1 MASRRAARRVVASA
15 RVSFARATRA
25 GGDDV
30 AARAMSTHSAS
41 RAAIVAGGSRGAPSR
56 DRSATGKDWQRVAV
70 ERTIEGPGGV
80 APGLIR
86 GFTRRG
92 FAASSKLAGPDE
104 ATATEAKEAADPDD
118 DVVVDMDREEFPDYS
133 PRVIRLADDICSLT
147 LLEVHDMMDILK
159 KKLRLTMPTG
169 GQMMMPGMMPMGGGA
184 MPGAAGGGAPA
195 AAEAAPEKLELNV
208 KLESFDPAQ
217 KIKVIKE
224 VRAVTE
230 LGLKEAKD
238 LVEGA
243 PAVLK
248 KGLKKE
254 DAEAI
259 REKIEKVGGKVVLE

>member
-1 MASRRAARRVVASA
+1 
-15 RVSFARATRA
+15 
-25 GGDDV
+25 
-30 AARAMSTHSAS
+30 MSTHSAS
-41 RAAIVAGGSRGAPSR
+41 RAAIVAVGSRGAPSR
-56 DRSATGKDWQRVAV
+56 DRSTSGKDWQRVAV
-70 ERTIEGPGGV
+70 ATTIEGPGGID
-80 APGLIR
+80 APGSTR

-104 ATATEAKEAADPDD
+104 ATATEAKEASVDPDD

-133 PRVIRLADDICSLT
+133 PRVICLADDICSLT

-195 AAEAAPEKLELNV
+195 AAEAAPEKLEFNV

>member
-1 MASRRAARRVVASA
+1 MSAQVTRRAAEKLARVSA
-15 RVSFARATRA
+15 RVSFVATHAATTRGGLARAGAVATARA
-25 GGDDV
+25 ASD
-30 AARAMSTHSAS
+30 AARAIGENAPFAFGARGSA
-41 RAAIVAGGSRGAPSR
+41 
-56 DRSATGKDWQRVAV
+56 
-70 ERTIEGPGGV
+70 
-80 APGLIR
+80 
-86 GFTRRG
+86 RG
-92 FAASSKLAGPDE
+92 FAAE
-104 ATATEAKEAADPDD
+104 ADAAADPDD
-118 DVVVDMDREEFPDYS
+118 DRVVDLDREEFPDVS

-147 LLEVHDMMDILK
+147 LLEVHDMTTILTK
-159 KKLRLTMPTG
+159 RLGLSGSP
-169 GQMMMPGMMPMGGGA
+169 MPMMA
-184 MPGAAGGGAPA
+184 AGAAPAAGAGAAAPA
-195 AAEAAPEKLELNV
+195 AAEEEQTEFAV
-208 KLESFDPAQ
+208 KLEGFDPAQ

>member
-1 MASRRAARRVVASA
+1 
-15 RVSFARATRA
+15 
-25 GGDDV
+25 
-30 AARAMSTHSAS
+30 
-41 RAAIVAGGSRGAPSR
+41 
-56 DRSATGKDWQRVAV
+56 
-70 ERTIEGPGGV
+70 
-80 APGLIR
+80 
-86 GFTRRG
+86 
-92 FAASSKLAGPDE
+92 
-104 ATATEAKEAADPDD
+104 
-118 DVVVDMDREEFPDYS
+118 
-133 PRVIRLADDICSLT
+133 
-147 LLEVHDMMDILK
+147 
-159 KKLRLTMPTG
+159 
-169 GQMMMPGMMPMGGGA
+169 

-195 AAEAAPEKLELNV
+195 AAEAAPEKLEFNV